1 MHRIG
6 IRRMAIVALLALF
19 GVACGGAEEGTDTT
33 VGGTA
38 DSDVV
43 SVAIIMP
50 SEINDLSWSQQGYTG
65 LNALQERG
73 LIEFA
78 YSESVAEDAAS
89 ASRVLR
95 GYAEEGY
102 DLIIAHSF
110 PYQDA
115 VFEVAEEFP
124 EINFAWPN
132 AGLDRTAPNLSG
144 YDERFYEAEYL
155 IGILAGG
162 VTESGVLGGVGAF
175 DIPECHSMFAA
186 FELGAKTVRDDI
198 TQINAY
204 TGDWLDIV
212 KASEAVIA
220 QADQGADVFV
230 TCGSSLAQ
238 AAITTTKERDISAVG
253 FVGDMSAIA
262 PEGTLAS
269 VVWNLE
275 GMFEL
280 MVNDV
285 ANDTFMPGKI
295 YRPGVPEGIVTVGLN
310 PDYGKEIPQE
320 VMEQYEQ
327 AQADI
332 ESGTFEVPFIPE
344 G

>member
-1 MHRIG
+1 MHKGQMRRI
-6 IRRMAIVALLALF
+6 AVLALLTLVV
-19 GVACGGAEEGTDTT
+19 VACGGAQESSDTT
-33 VGGTA
+33 VGDTT
-38 DSDVV
+38 DSDAVR
-43 SVAIIMP
+43 VAIIMP
-50 SEINDLSWSQQGYTG
+50 SDINDLSWSQQAYTG
-65 LNALQERG
+65 LEALQDRG

-95 GYAEEGY
+95 GYAEDGY

-124 EINFAWPN
+124 DTNFAWPN
-132 AGLDRTAPNLSG
+132 AGLDRTAPNLSP

-253 FVGDMSAIA
+253 FVGDMSPIA

-280 MVNDV
+280 MVDDVVNDS
-285 ANDTFMPGKI
+285 FKPGKI
-295 YRPGVPEGIVTVGLN
+295 YKPGVPEGIVTAGLN
-310 PDYGKEIPQE
+310 PEYGKEIPAE

-327 AQADI
+327 ALADI
-332 ESGTFEVPFIPE
+332 KSGAFEVPFIPE